1 MARLTY
7 TGLLNLQDVVTIG
20 DLLLLP
26 QGSPIPHEEV
36 RAMEEAG
43 IIPLSE
49 SVLARNQ
56 NILHSME
63 LTERYARE
71 RQHLGGLEP
80 RWIEEV
86 PMSVRTRLRRHYAV
100 HEEDPLAIVF
110 ALPFTG
116 ISYMVKN
123 GGLCEALCRSCNLW
137 RLDGIKQLGFLQSPW
152 TEDIVDHRTP
162 LSEGTRYLHSLDV
175 MAVAS
180 VMGKNLRLDR
190 SELDTLRTGA
200 LTHDMGTP
208 AGGDS
213 IKMIDPAELDEDLN
227 YPALLAGCGVEDI
240 LARHR
245 IPREALY
252 ATIRNEGLT
261 GELLDIAD
269 KVAYVGRDLFL
280 TRHHIL
286 GGASEGSQ
294 PGLKTLHDLIV
305 RFPYVC
311 AVWDSVVRR
320 GEHAVFTDP
329 ARLLAFLKVRVLL
342 FRELYYHPRSRFG
355 EFLMSRLLARALYRS
370 GRVDKRALLRMGDHD
385 LLRLMDET
393 YGSGQHSIVDTCSS
407 GLARCISFARPEEAH
422 AFVNR
427 LHAEGNVFTLIDD
440 DRKSIKTGTGFMVTT
455 RRGIKT
461 FAEAFSADAQEV
473 EEMARMYP
481 MVHVYYLEGDPAI
494 PREKLELLKR
504 ELEQQA

>member
-26 QGSPIPHEEV
+26 QESPLPYEEV

-43 IIPLSE
+43 IIPLGE
-49 SVLARNQ
+49 SALVRNQ
-56 NILHSME
+56 NMAHSIE
-63 LTERYARE
+63 LTERYVSERARA
-71 RQHLGGLEP
+71 HGLEP
-80 RWIEEV
+80 AWIEEL
-86 PMSVRTRLRRHYAV
+86 PMSMRTRLRVHYAV

-116 ISYMVKN
+116 IRYMIKN

-152 TEDIVDHRTP
+152 TEDIIDHRTP
-162 LSEGTRYLHSLDV
+162 LSDGTRYLHSLDV
-175 MAVAS
+175 MTIVSLMA
-180 VMGKNLRLDR
+180 KNLRLSQ
-190 SELDTLRTGA
+190 SECNIARMAG

-213 IKMIDPAELDEDLN
+213 IKMIDPAGLDEDLN
-227 YPALLAGCGVEDI
+227 YPDI
-240 LARHR
+240 LAGYDVDDILRTHR
-245 IPREALY
+245 IPRQTLY
-252 ATIRNEGLT
+252 ATIRNEGLC

-269 KVAYVGRDLFL
+269 KIGYVARDLHL
-280 TRHHIL
+280 TRHHII
-286 GGASEGSQ
+286 GGAREGSQ
-294 PGLKTLHDLIV
+294 PGLKTLYDCME
-305 RFPYVC
+305 RYPYVC
-311 AVWDSVVRR
+311 GLWDSVARR
-320 GEHAVFTDP
+320 GDHAVFTDP
-329 ARLLAFLKVRVLL
+329 SRLLAFLKVRVLL

-355 EFLMSRLLARALYRS
+355 EFLMSRLLARALYKS
-370 GRVDKRALLRMGDHD
+370 GRIDKRALLRMGDYE

-407 GLARCISFARPEEAH
+407 GLARCISFPKLEEAH
-422 AFVNR
+422 AFVKALR
-427 LHAEGNVFTLIDD
+427 AEGNVFTLIDD
-440 DRKSIKTGTGFMVTT
+440 DRRSIKTGTRFLVAT
-455 RRGIKT
+455 RKGVAT
-461 FAEAFSADAQEV
+461 FAEAFPADAQEI

-494 PREKLELLKR
+494 PREKLALLKK
-504 ELEQQA
+504 ELEEE